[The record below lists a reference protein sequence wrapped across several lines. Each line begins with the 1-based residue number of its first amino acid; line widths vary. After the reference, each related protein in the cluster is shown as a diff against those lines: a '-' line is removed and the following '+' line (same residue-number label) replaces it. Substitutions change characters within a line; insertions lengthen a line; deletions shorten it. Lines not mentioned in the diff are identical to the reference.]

1 MSTTFFQVSVGIV
14 RVRPAKS
21 LLAMV
26 VSLVVFG
33 TTGRTGDAEQ
43 AEQAE
48 RKAGSDVA
56 GDCCWAPG

>member
-21 LLAMV
+21 LLVMV

-43 AEQAE
+43 AE